1 MHFFQQYIEHMG
13 TKTNAPN
20 WIQQPGQNNNPS
32 GKGYFSMCTDTLS
45 HTAWFQKSKIT
56 GPSLLMQKWNPLD
69 TVGRRRLLQEC
80 ASPEHVGDTL
90 LKAFVT
96 SENGVEEWGV
106 RREIAQATIRA
117 FFSVWFDPFN
127 SAREY
132 KSDAGAM

>member
-1 MHFFQQYIEHMG
+1 
-13 TKTNAPN
+13 
-20 WIQQPGQNNNPS
+20 
-32 GKGYFSMCTDTLS
+32 
-45 HTAWFQKSKIT
+45 
-56 GPSLLMQKWNPLD
+56 MQKWNPLD

-132 KSDAGAM
+132 SKRGCEQCSCNYR